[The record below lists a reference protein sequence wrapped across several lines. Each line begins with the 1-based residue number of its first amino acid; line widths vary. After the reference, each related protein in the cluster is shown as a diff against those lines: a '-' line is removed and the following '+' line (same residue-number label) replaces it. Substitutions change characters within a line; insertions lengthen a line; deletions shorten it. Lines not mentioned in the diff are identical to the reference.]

1 MGDAII
7 SKHLDI
13 FFLHNSL
20 LESLYIIHAWV
31 EPSRVSK
38 SFPCPFGGCCGSYK
52 PCAPFKYNPTWNE
65 EEDFKNLVYDTWKH
79 FVSDL
84 EDSSYVELSR
94 SLKLVKE
101 RVIP

>member
-1 MGDAII
+1 MHGLNPPGCLN
-7 SKHLDI
+7 H
-13 FFLHNSL
+13 FPVL
-20 LESLYIIHAWV
+20 LEVGS
-31 EPSRVSK
+31 
-38 SFPCPFGGCCGSYK
+38 GSYK
-52 PCAPFKYNPTWNE
+52 PCAPFKYNPTWIE
-65 EEDFKNLVYDTWKH
+65 EQDFKILVYDTWKH